1 MTKLELEDIQG
12 YVIRGYAHM
21 MYSRFVYLQIT
32 NPDATKK
39 WLSKSWKDMTTAVH
53 IHDKSKISDTHLN
66 IAFTHKGL
74 GVLGL
79 NDENLNAF
87 SREFRQG
94 MVSPHRSRLLGDAD
108 SSAPEKWKW
117 GNNSDDIKDINDSPN
132 FNNPTNLKKT
142 NEPIHLCL
150 MLFGND
156 KGSVDDLEK
165 DKIVCLNYYEEMKA
179 QFLEN
184 GLKEIFYIDG
194 QTQPDNKEHFGFRD
208 GISQPIIEGSGRIGP
223 KDDVVKA
230 GEFIF
235 GYENEFGV
243 YPDTPLIVK
252 DQGNLNILAPD
263 AGGSGL
269 KDLGRNGSFLVM
281 RQLEQD
287 VDKFWSFLNEK
298 TKNPDGSPNEEESL
312 KLGAKIMGRWQSGA
326 PITLFPDKDPGVI
339 SDINDFGYAKFDPDG
354 LKCPFGSHL
363 RRSNPRDSV
372 DDHWAQESYK
382 LSKQHRIIRRAR
394 LYGQIYEGSPTKK
407 NPEGEVGLL
416 FACFNADIS
425 RQFEFLQYTWGNL
438 PKAKELYNDPDP
450 IIGMKE
456 NLGPKEEQNFTIQ
469 DLPVNRIIH
478 DLPRVITVKGGA
490 YFFFPSISTL
500 RFLATV

>member
-12 YVIRGYAHM
+12 YIIRGYAHM

-32 NPDATKK
+32 DATAAKK
-39 WLSKSWKDMTTAVH
+39 WLSKSWEDMTTAVH
-53 IHDKSKISDTHLN
+53 IHDKSKISYKHLN

-74 GVLGL
+74 SVLGL
-79 NDENLNAF
+79 NEENLNAF

-108 SSAPEKWKW
+108 SSAPEKWNW
-117 GNNSDDIKDINDSPN
+117 GNYSGDSDETDDFIEPKDRN
-132 FNNPTNLKKT
+132 F
-142 NEPIHLCL
+142 PIHLCL
-150 MLFGND
+150 MVFGND
-156 KGSVDDLEK
+156 KESVDDIKK
-165 DKIVCLNYYEEMKA
+165 DKIVCLKYYEELKA
-179 QFLEN
+179 KFAEN
-184 GLKEIFYIDG
+184 GLEELFSIDG

-208 GISQPIIEGSGRIGP
+208 GISQPIIEGSGRVGP

-230 GEFIF
+230 GEFLF

-252 DQGNLNILAPD
+252 DQGNLNLLAPD

-269 KDLGRNGSFLVM
+269 KDIGRNGSFLVM

-287 VDKFWSFLNEK
+287 VHKFWTFLNEK
-298 TKNPDGSPNEEESL
+298 TKNPDGTNNEEESL

-339 SDINDFGYAKFDPDG
+339 SDINDFGYSKFDPDG

-363 RRSNPRDSV
+363 RRSNPRESV
-372 DDHWAQESYK
+372 DDHGVKESLK

-394 LYGQIYEGSPTKK
+394 LYGQIFEGSPTNT

-425 RQFEFLQYTWGNL
+425 RQFEFLQYTWGKL
-438 PKAKELYNDPDP
+438 PKVKELYNDPDP
-450 IIGMKE
+450 IIGVKE
-456 NLGPKEEQNFTIQ
+456 NPDAEEEQNFTIQ
-469 DLPVNRIIH
+469 DLPVNRTVS

-500 RFLATV
+500 RYLATV

>member
-12 YVIRGYAHM
+12 YIIRGYAHM

-32 NPDATKK
+32 DPTATKK

-53 IHDKSKISDTHLN
+53 IHDKSKISNTHLN

-74 GVLGL
+74 AVLGL

-94 MVSPHRSRLLGDAD
+94 MVSPHRTRLLGDFE
-108 SSAPEKWKW
+108 SSAPENWKW
-117 GNNSDDIKDINDSPN
+117 GNNSNDADDPNNSMDPQYLND
-132 FNNPTNLKKT
+132 
-142 NEPIHLCL
+142 PIHLCL
-150 MLFGND
+150 MVFGND
-156 KGSVDDLEK
+156 KESDDDIEK
-165 DKIVCLNYYEEMKA
+165 DKIVCLNYYEKLKS
-179 QFLEN
+179 QFEEN
-184 GLKEIFYIDG
+184 GLREVHAIDG

-208 GISQPIIEGSGRIGP
+208 GISQPIIEGSGRVGS

-230 GEFIF
+230 GEFLF

-252 DQGNLNILAPD
+252 DQGNLNLLAPD

-269 KDLGRNGSFLVM
+269 KDIGRNGSFLVM

-287 VDKFWSFLNEK
+287 VDKFWTFLNEK
-298 TKNPDGSPNEEESL
+298 TKNPDGTINEEESL

-326 PITLFPDKDPGVI
+326 PITLFPKKDPGNT
-339 SDINDFGYAKFDPDG
+339 SDINDFGYSKFDPDG

-372 DDHWAQESYK
+372 DDHGVKESYK

-394 LYGQIYEGSPTKK
+394 LYGQIFEGSPTNKT
-407 NPEGEVGLL
+407 PEGEVGLL

-425 RQFEFLQYTWGNL
+425 RQFEFLQYTWGSL
-438 PKAKELYNDPDP
+438 PKVKELYNDPDP
-450 IIGMKE
+450 IIGVKE
-456 NLGPKEEQNFTIQ
+456 KPEAGEEQNFTIQ
-469 DLPVNRIIH
+469 DLPINRTIH

-500 RFLATV
+500 RYLATV

>member
-12 YVIRGYAHM
+12 YIIRGYAHM

-32 NPDATKK
+32 DATAAKR
-39 WLSKSWKDMTTAVH
+39 WISKSWENMTTAVH
-53 IHDKSKISDTHLN
+53 IHDKTKISSTHLN
-66 IAFTHKGL
+66 IAFTHHGL
-74 GVLGL
+74 KKLGL
-79 NDENLNAF
+79 YQENLDAF

-94 MVSPHRSRLLGDAD
+94 MVSPHRSRLLGD
-108 SSAPEKWKW
+108 SGKSAPENWDW
-117 GNNSDDIKDINDSPN
+117 GYEPY
-132 FNNPTNLKKT
+132 NPDNPDEPQYKK
-142 NEPIHLCL
+142 NPIHLCL
-150 MLFGND
+150 MVFGND
-156 KGSVDDLEK
+156 KESVDDLEK
-165 DKIVCLNYYEEMKA
+165 DKVVCLNYYEELKA
-179 QFLEN
+179 EFAESGLEE
-184 GLKEIFYIDG
+184 LFSIDG

-208 GISQPIIEGSGRIGP
+208 GISQPIIEGSGRVGS

-230 GEFIF
+230 GEFLF

-252 DQGNLNILAPD
+252 DQGNLNLLAPD

-269 KDLGRNGSFLVM
+269 KDIGRNGSFLVM

-287 VDKFWSFLNEK
+287 VNKFWSYLNEK
-298 TKNPDGSPNEEESL
+298 SKNPDGSLNEAESL
-312 KLGAKIMGRWQSGA
+312 KLGARIMGRWQSGA
-326 PITLFPDKDPGVI
+326 PITLFPEKDPGHT
-339 SDINDFGYAKFDPDG
+339 SDINDFGYSKFDPDG

-363 RRSNPRDSV
+363 RRTNPRDSV
-372 DDHWAQESYK
+372 DDHGVKESYK

-394 LYGQIYEGSPTKK
+394 LYGQIFEGSPTNKIP
-407 NPEGEVGLL
+407 NGEVGLL

-425 RQFEFLQYTWGNL
+425 RQFEFLQYTWGSL
-438 PKAKELYNDPDP
+438 PKVKELYNDPDP
-450 IIGMKE
+450 IIGVKE
-456 NLGPKEEQNFTIQ
+456 KPEAGEEQNFTIQ
-469 DLPVNRIIH
+469 DLPVNRTIH